1 MKRVLIFSA
10 IASLG
15 LVSACETLDMQ
26 DQKLLG
32 DATRANI
39 EAQAVRDVNLPNSK
53 AVDGTSGVRAVAA
66 MKALNEG
73 QTKQLAGT
81 STGGAE

>member
-10 IASLG
+10 IVSLG
-15 LVSACETLDMQ
+15 LVSACETVNSENAS
-26 DQKLLG
+26 LLG

-53 AVDGTSGVRAVAA
+53 AVEAASGVRAVAA
-66 MKALNEG
+66 VKALNEG
-73 QTKQLAGT
+73 QTKQLASSG
-81 STGGAE
+81 TGGAE